1 MANSPPKIKPLK
13 PGSNFSLRLPQDIDP
28 ELLAELNKHKRS
40 KNFNAYAVSMLL
52 GAVRGSLSGK
62 SSMESRSVPAEVSG
76 VTDRDLESAVER
88 TLAKLL
94 AGRILPLSEPVL
106 DKLTDGNTKRIDAHE
121 TAPPRVQDQVT
132 ETHRSEPVDQPKSE
146 SDASNKDSTKRR
158 KNRMMGRDVLRA
170 SENFGGGEG

>member
-52 GAVRGSLSGK
+52 GAVRDSLAGK
-62 SSMESRSVPAEVSG
+62 SPMESRSVPAEGSI
-76 VTDRDLESAVER
+76 TEQDLESAVER

-94 AGRILPLSEPVL
+94 AGRILPLSEPVM
-106 DKLTDGNTKRIDAHE
+106 DKLPDGKTEQIDTHE
-121 TAPPRVQDQVT
+121 TTPSRVQDQVM
-132 ETHRSEPVDQPKSE
+132 ETHRNEPIDQPKSE
-146 SDASNKDSTKRR
+146 SDASNKDSAKRR
-158 KNRMMGRDVLRA
+158 KNRMMARDVLRA